1 MQGKVPPLIRRP
13 STLGQGKNFPP
24 RHLLPP
30 PAGRIECEPR
40 QLDSFGPKAG
50 LDGVERGLLQGK
62 GMDIRKFLFGTNTRQ
77 MVYKSLDA
85 SVLRGKAIAQNL
97 ANIETP
103 GYKRKEVDFEDQLKN
118 ALKAKLAAETTQAGH
133 LPAGKGL
140 DLSKITPRVFEPDEA
155 TLPGEINNVDIDLEG
170 AKMAENQI
178 YYMFLTKFVGFD
190 KLTSAIRGQ
199 SSG

>member
-1 MQGKVPPLIRRP
+1 
-13 STLGQGKNFPP
+13 
-24 RHLLPP
+24 
-30 PAGRIECEPR
+30 
-40 QLDSFGPKAG
+40 
-50 LDGVERGLLQGK
+50 
-62 GMDIRKFLFGTNTRQ
+62 MDIRNFLFGTNTRQ

-133 LPAGKGL
+133 QPAGKGL
-140 DLSKITPRVFEPDEA
+140 DLSKVVPQVFEPDEP